1 MTDCN
6 TMNTVVSDIPIC
18 KDDSDLIESLSIN
31 KLQESKNEVEGEQS
45 HLSCSVKVSVCDNL
59 VDLNNY
65 SDETQPTHIKQESIV
80 LNPDLEGLVF
90 STFATDDEVFSSP
103 PQVSTTMT
111 INLETHNNCPFIP
124 GKIDNIPASFLCD
137 TGAAITAISSAF
149 YKQVPSLTKHPPDTL
164 AVQSIKTVNGEI
176 VPVQGLALIPF
187 QIGESI
193 YPFYSY
199 IVKNLAYDVI
209 LAADFLTYNNSTINF
224 DSNTIELPPPTDTPP
239 PCPTYAFSCSVHAS
253 LTCIL
258 PPFYLQC

>member
-1 MTDCN
+1 MLRKLAERYQAPLGNHIILIYPEWQAFLSLTFVQGILHN
-6 TMNTVVSDIPIC
+6 GRAVYPFTPQP
-18 KDDSDLIESLSIN
+18 KGARFAPDD
-31 KLQESKNEVEGEQS
+31 
-45 HLSCSVKVSVCDNL
+45 L
-59 VDLNNY
+59 VDALKAH
-65 SDETQPTHIKQESIV
+65 S
-80 LNPDLEGLVF
+80 
-90 STFATDDEVFSSP
+90 
-103 PQVSTTMT
+103 STTMT
-111 INLETHNNCPFIP
+111 INLETHNNCPFIL

-137 TGAAITAISSAF
+137 TGAAITAISLAF

-164 AVQSIKTVNGEI
+164 AVQSIKTVNGKI

-193 YPFYSY
+193 YPFYAY

-209 LAADFLTYNNSTINF
+209 LGADFLTYNNSTISF

-258 PPFYLQC
+258 PPFSESILPAVLNDSLLTPTTSSRVGLVESNSSLAER